1 MFKSITDPLVHVA
14 EAMQTFIA
22 EPELRLL
29 HVTTSDPIRIAAL
42 EHIAAAE
49 HHQENLCPFVFLEAP
64 TETTDDGWSLR
75 SEELRADMEELA
87 ELHEKAGEG
96 VTIRPMPA
104 EARAPSTLG
113 RFGLELRAAV
123 DSLGSPLEGLVV
135 VLSPVWVRD
144 PKQWMEDVA
153 ALVERPELAR
163 VRWVI
168 VDLDESICR
177 SIAERRGDLALV
189 VDARLDTREVQRDV
203 EAMLSAAASAPPGA
217 DGMRMA
223 GMAGPDEVP
232 PPHKVRTP
240 PLTSQQARVI
250 AEATEKA
257 RSDAI
262 EKGIPEPLLRP
273 EPMRE
278 LRGFVIGA
286 AGAMIK
292 GDASR
297 AVALMREAKALCRG
311 AGLGKL
317 AVMMGL
323 VMGGFAMQARAPDTA
338 AAIFREA
345 RAEADAAK
353 LPALSAQAQLAV
365 GSGLLAA
372 GKSGEAALAFAEAG
386 QLAAGQGER
395 MFAIEA
401 YRMAGQVLVSQRDI
415 EHAAG
420 AFWRAVQIAS
430 DGEPEEWRLSSGPEA
445 ARALGRIF
453 REHGS
458 TDRADW
464 LERVA
469 VEMETMG
476 ESEADTPSMEGDDA
490 CCDAV

>member
-14 EAMQTFIA
+14 EAIQTFIA
-22 EPELRLL
+22 EPELRMM
-29 HVTTSDPIRIAAL
+29 HVTTSDPIRISAL

-49 HHQENLCPFVFLEAP
+49 HHQDNLCPFVFLEAP
-64 TETTDDGWSLR
+64 TETTDDGWEIR

-96 VTIRPMPA
+96 VTVRAMPR
-104 EARAPSTLG
+104 EARAPSALG
-113 RFGLELRAAV
+113 RFGLELRAA
-123 DSLGSPLEGLVV
+123 LGCLGAPLAGLVV

-144 PKQWMEDVA
+144 AKQWMEDAA
-153 ALVERPELAR
+153 ALVERPDLAR

-168 VDLDESICR
+168 VDLDEPICAPV
-177 SIAERRGDLALV
+177 AEKLAKAALV
-189 VDARLDTREVQRDV
+189 VDARLDTGDVQRDV
-203 EAMLSAAASAPPGA
+203 EAMFSAAASAPPGA
-217 DGMRMA
+217 DGMRIA
-223 GMAGPDEVP
+223 GMAGPDEAP

-240 PLTSQQARVI
+240 PLTPQQARVI
-250 AEATEKA
+250 AEGREKA
-257 RSDAI
+257 HAEAI
-262 EKGIPEPLLRP
+262 EKGIPEALLRP
-273 EPMRE
+273 EPMRK
-278 LRGFVIGA
+278 LRGFVMGA

-292 GDASR
+292 GEASR
-297 AVALMREAKALCRG
+297 AVAFMREAKALCRT

-345 RAEADAAK
+345 RAEADAAE

-372 GKSGEAALAFAEAG
+372 GKPGEAALAFAEAG
-386 QLAAGQGER
+386 QLAAAQGER

-401 YRMAGQVLVSQRDI
+401 YRMAGQVLVSQRDF

-458 TDRADW
+458 ADRAVW

-476 ESEADTPSMEGDDA
+476 ESEADTPSVERDDA
-490 CCDAV
+490 CRDAV